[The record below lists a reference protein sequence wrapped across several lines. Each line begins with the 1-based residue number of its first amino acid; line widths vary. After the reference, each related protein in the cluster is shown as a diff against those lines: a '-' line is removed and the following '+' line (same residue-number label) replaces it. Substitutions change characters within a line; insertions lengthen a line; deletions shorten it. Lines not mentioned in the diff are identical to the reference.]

1 MKGKTTLKEIELT
14 TGVPNRTLSE
24 YKKENNEIFE
34 ILELATVAKSL
45 NYTSE
50 DFLVITRIERLFGN
64 MKHPEINVNQIF
76 ENGYSLLSKKGKT
89 DEQKENIKLGM
100 FCKILKLDK
109 DILSAYKKVLERLK
123 TNLLE
128 S

>member
-1 MKGKTTLKEIELT
+1 MKGKTTLSEIELT

-24 YKKENNEIFE
+24 YKKENNEIFG

-45 NYTSE
+45 NYTTE
-50 DFLVITRIERLFGN
+50 DFLVITRIERVFGN

-76 ENGYSLLSKKGKT
+76 ENGYSLLSKRGKT
-89 DEQKENIKLGM
+89 QEQKENIKLGM

-123 TNLLE
+123 TNLTE